1 MSCMSDA
8 FVPEADALDQH
19 REVVP
24 EAVDP
29 EDEPQ
34 PAIDYPNR
42 IPIEAPESD
51 VLEQAQVVGFD
62 DEDDR

>member
-1 MSCMSDA
+1 MSDA
-8 FVPEADALDQH
+8 FVPEVDALDQH

-24 EAVDP
+24 EAIDP

-34 PAIDYPNR
+34 AAIDYPNS
-42 IPIEAPESD
+42 IPIEASESD